1 VIVAVVRIGHDKA
14 CSLVGCEIRC
24 GTDRVK
30 LGIGVAKMLFL
41 LSCIDQD
48 EGEAGRFAPPVRVCD
63 IQPNG

>member
-1 VIVAVVRIGHDKA
+1 
-14 CSLVGCEIRC
+14 
-24 GTDRVK
+24 
-30 LGIGVAKMLFL
+30 MLFL